1 MGGPGPRTSASTSR
15 PSRVA
20 AIDLL
25 RGGVIALMALDHTRD
40 FFQPQGAGPED
51 LATTSVGF
59 FLMRWIS
66 HFCAPTFIFLAGVAV
81 ALYSQRRPRSEALR
95 FLLTRGLWLMV
106 LEGTWVSFS
115 WYFHF
120 EFTHLGVLWA
130 IGGAM
135 VLLAAVSWLP
145 ARAVGVLGIT
155 VTLLLHLFPVPADL
169 PVLGPLCQPQ
179 GVELFG
185 HTFAMSYAMVPWF
198 GVMACGY
205 GFADWLAQ
213 PDKRR
218 HLLWIG
224 GVMVLAFLALRA
236 LNGYGDPA
244 PWAPHGRG
252 MWATTA
258 AFFNPSKYPP
268 SLMFQLMT
276 LGITLAFVPLL
287 TRWRGRTNDA
297 LLVFGQVP
305 MFFYLLHLPLI
316 HAVGILHARL
326 RFGENHIP
334 ADEPLSLLLIV
345 GAWLALLAV
354 LWPACHAWRAL
365 KRSRRE
371 WWWLSYL

>member
-1 MGGPGPRTSASTSR
+1 VT
-15 PSRVA
+15 

-25 RGGVIALMALDHTRD
+25 RGGVIAFMALDHTRD
-40 FFQPQGAGPED
+40 FFQPLGASPED
-51 LATTSVGF
+51 LSTTSAAF
-59 FLMRWIS
+59 FLTRWIS
-66 HFCAPTFIFLAGVAV
+66 HFCAPTFVFLAGVAV

-95 FLLTRGLWLMV
+95 FLITRGLWLMV

-115 WYFHF
+115 WYFDF

-135 VLLAAVSWLP
+135 VLLGAVAWLP
-145 ARAVGVLGIT
+145 RRAVGVIGLAL
-155 VTLLLHLFPVPADL
+155 TLLLHLFPVSGGL
-169 PVLGPLCQPQ
+169 PLLGPLCQPS

-185 HTFAMSYAMVPWF
+185 HKFHLSYAVVPWF
-198 GVMACGY
+198 GVMACGF
-205 GFADWLAQ
+205 GFADWLAE
-213 PDKRR
+213 PTKRR

-224 GVMVLAFLALRA
+224 GVAVLAFVALRA

-244 PWAPHGRG
+244 PWSPHERG
-252 MWATTA
+252 SWATAA

-276 LGITLAFVPLL
+276 LGLALPLVPLL
-287 TRWRGRTNDA
+287 ARWKGPSSQA

-316 HAVGILHARL
+316 HALGILHAYL
-326 RFGENHIP
+326 RYGDTHIP
-334 ADEPLSLLLIV
+334 ADEPLSLLLIY
-345 GAWLALLAV
+345 GAWLALLAM
-354 LWPACHAWRAL
+354 LWPACFAWRAL
-365 KRSRRE
+365 KRSRRD